1 MHSDKSMT
9 DVTDY
14 TFSFAFIYGGFFICG
29 IMFIYCEEVVKQQ
42 AGMDIFIFKDSVPF
56 LFFL

>member
-1 MHSDKSMT
+1 ME
-9 DVTDY
+9 V
-14 TFSFAFIYGGFFICG
+14 FFICG